1 MLKRLFLAT
10 ALVAAAVVPGPAQT
24 SLGMQ
29 RVRASDVTSLRQW
42 DRRID
47 SMIDDGELRIRQTLA
62 DPDVAGR
69 VHQRAAQFYK
79 GIPVFGADLTRQ
91 LANGQTVSVFGVVYN
106 GIDVDI
112 SPTLSAEEAAR
123 RIEQSVGERVHLR
136 EPAELVILPV
146 QDGSYSLAWRLRV
159 ASRRDITVYF
169 VDAHT
174 GSIAEQYSDLQTQS
188 AVGRGVGVLGD
199 QKKVST
205 QPGGGGYYAIDR
217 LRPPAIGT
225 FDFKGDTARFF
236 DVLEGTQPLFISDA
250 ANDSDNDWNDG
261 ATVDAHV
268 YSGYTYDYFFK
279 RHGRSGLNDRNL
291 TITNMVH
298 MVRRQDFATATHDTI
313 DLYLNAAYLGGGY
326 IFYGEG
332 LPPGY
337 VLLPYRQTVDFFSG
351 ALDIVAH
358 ELTHG
363 VTDYTSHLIY
373 QNESGAL
380 NEAFSDVMATG
391 VEFMFQP
398 PGNGLGQAD
407 YSLGEDVI
415 RPGGTRS
422 LANPGAFDQPDHY
435 SNRYTGRVD
444 NGGVHIN
451 SGIVNNAYYLA
462 IEGGTNRTSGQPV
475 TGVGSAN
482 REQIEKIFFRAFTVM
497 LPANANFSTA
507 RAATIQAARDLYGGG
522 SAAERAITQAWSA
535 VGVN

>member
-1 MLKRLFLAT
+1 MLTRLSLTVAFLASI
-10 ALVAAAVVPGPAQT
+10 AIPGSGQT
-24 SLGMQ
+24 PPGMQ
-29 RVRASDVTSLRQW
+29 RVRAADVSALRQW
-42 DRRID
+42 ERRID
-47 SMIDDGELRIRQTLA
+47 TMLDAHELRIRQSVA

-69 VHQRAAQFYK
+69 THERAAQYYK
-79 GIPVFGADLTRQ
+79 GLPVFGGDVTRQ
-91 LANGQTVSVFGVVYN
+91 LAGGQTISVFGVLYN
-106 GIDVDI
+106 GIDIDVV
-112 SPTLSAEEAAR
+112 PTLNAEQAAS
-123 RIEQSVGERVHLR
+123 RIEQTTGESVRLR
-136 EPAELVILPV
+136 EAAELMVLPL
-146 QDGSYSLAWRLRV
+146 QGGGYRLAWRLRA

-169 VDAHT
+169 VDAQS
-174 GSIAEQYSDLQTQS
+174 GSIVDQYSDLQTQS

-225 FDFKGDTARFF
+225 FDFKGDVNRFF
-236 DVLEGTQPLFISDA
+236 DVLEGIRPLFISDA
-250 ANDSDNDWNDG
+250 ANDSDNDWSDG

-268 YSGYTYDYFFK
+268 YAGYTYDYFFK

-291 TITNMVH
+291 TITNLVH
-298 MVRRQDFATATHDTI
+298 IVRRQDFTGATDDTI
-313 DLYLNAAYLGGGY
+313 DLYLNAGYLGGGY
-326 IFYGEG
+326 MFYGEG

-337 VLLPYRQTVDFFSG
+337 VLLPYHQTADFFSG

-373 QNESGAL
+373 RFESGAL
-380 NEAFSDVMATG
+380 NEAFSDVMATS

-435 SNRYTGRVD
+435 SNRYTGRAD
-444 NGGVHIN
+444 NGGVHVN
-451 SGIVNNAYYLA
+451 SGIVNNAFYLA
-462 IEGGTNRTSGQPV
+462 IEGGTNRTSGQAV
-475 TGVGSAN
+475 AGVGGGN

-497 LPANANFSTA
+497 LPADANFSTA
-507 RAATIQAARDLYGGG
+507 RAATIQAARDLYGAG
-522 SAAERAITQAWSA
+522 SPAERAITQAWSA